1 MATDYYGVLG
11 LTPGASDNDI
21 KRAYRKLARDLHPD
35 VNPDPG
41 AKERFQEV
49 NRAYQALTDPE
60 KRRIVDLGGAPFDA
74 GAAAGAGSPFTTGFG
89 GLGDIMDAFFGGGA
103 GTRGA
108 RRRAQGGGTSTRG
121 PRSRVRAGGDALIRV
136 ELDLDETAF
145 GTTKEITVDT
155 AVLCTTCT
163 GAGTAPGTHATTCTT
178 CAGRGEVQSVQRSF
192 LGQVVSTRTCPSC
205 GGTGQIIPEPCP
217 QCGGDGRVRAR
228 RTIPVKVPAGVE
240 DGMRIRLTGH
250 GEVGSGGG
258 PAGDLYVEIHE
269 RPHPVFPRDGEDL
282 HCRVTLP
289 MTSAALGTT
298 LNLETLDGET
308 DLDIKPGTQS
318 GSVLTLRGQGAPRL
332 RATGRGSLV
341 VHVEVQTPTRLDPE
355 QEKLLR
361 ELAALRGED
370 RPESHH
376 EAQGGLFSRVRD
388 AFNGR

>member
-1 MATDYYGVLG
+1 MATDYYAVLG
-11 LTPGASDNDI
+11 LARGATDNEI
-21 KRAYRKLARDLHPD
+21 KRAYRRLARDLHPD

-49 NRAYQALTDPE
+49 NRAYQALTDPD
-60 KRRIVDLGGAPFDA
+60 KRRIVDLGGDPFDT
-74 GAAAGAGSPFTTGFG
+74 AGAGAGGSPFGTGFG
-89 GLGDIMDAFFGGGA
+89 GLGDIMDAFFGGGTTA
-103 GTRGA
+103 
-108 RRRAQGGGTSTRG
+108 RG

-136 ELDLDETAF
+136 ELDLDETVF
-145 GTTKEITVDT
+145 GTTKDITVDT

-250 GEVGSGGG
+250 GEIGSGGG
-258 PAGDLYVEIHE
+258 PAGDLYVEISE
-269 RPHPVFPRDGEDL
+269 RPHPVFSRDGEDL

-298 LNLETLDGET
+298 LNLQTLDGEHE
-308 DLDIKPGTQS
+308 LDIKPGTQS

-332 RATGRGSLV
+332 RATGRGNLM
-341 VHVEVQTPTRLDPE
+341 VHVEVLTPTKLDPE

-370 RPESHH
+370 QSHSTRDS
-376 EAQGGLFSRVRD
+376 QQSLFSRVRD
-388 AFNGR
+388 AWNGR